1 MEYTNSFEPKF
12 GPPYCDSFK
21 HEWQES
27 FGSKYWYPH
36 ISKEKRAEL
45 CHLFYSGKTYLSD
58 LYFAE
63 FRERPVT
70 AYEAHSAC
78 ILETLNFWKGS
89 NTLIVRWLNIIVINR
104 GWDIRAYWLDPDSY
118 RHRPL
123 IQFFEGWKFFNDVC
137 NNQHCLWMESELP
150 DGFYDGLDYSD
161 LIPDKDHGLL
171 GIDQIIW
178 NRLIEVKAPPQPIKL
193 KIAEKKRAYLRE
205 RGLSD
210 LKRVMHTQRER
221 QHFIED
227 QKRMLEA
234 ETTFILNCARR

>member
-27 FGSKYWYPH
+27 FGIKYWYSR
-36 ISKEKRAEL
+36 ISKAKSEEL
-45 CHLFYSGKTYLSD
+45 CHLYYFGNTALSD

-63 FRERPVT
+63 FHERPVT

-78 ILETLNFWKGS
+78 ILESIRFWEGS
-89 NTLIVRWLNIIVINR
+89 NALIVRWLNTLAININ
-104 GWDIRAYWLDPDSY
+104 GHIKAYRLDPDSK
-118 RHRPL
+118 RHAH
-123 IQFFEGWKFFNDVC
+123 IFHFFEDWKFYDDGDNHLLLRD
-137 NNQHCLWMESELP
+137 ESELP